1 MGLDIVEF
9 VMSVEEKF
17 QIEISDEIKVTFV
30 KPKTVID
37 YVFSRVQ
44 NKYSREQ
51 VAEIIWEIL
60 IYETGIDRSRFDENS
75 RFIEDMG
82 LD

>member
-9 VMSVEEKF
+9 VMSVEEEF
-17 QIEISDEIKVTFV
+17 QIEIPDETKTTFV
-30 KPKTVID
+30 NLKTGID

-44 NKYSREQ
+44 NRCSREQ
-51 VAEIIWEIL
+51 VAEIVWKIL